1 MLKEPKFREL
11 SEKDPD
17 LKKYY
22 SLQDNGF
29 YKVAVSE
36 QDRELL
42 KEKFRKLGF
51 SALNFT
57 DSRSVY
63 QFYNLGRLWNDIQIA
78 LKNNITL
85 WHPATEPLS
94 AGELYQYLTGEEFKN
109 ELNPVPANYDYR
121 TVHAEAFGGNGHY
134 IETKETELEEIKE
147 SIELIQEWSKNVVS
161 ADVFMLSPDKYMA
174 FNACVMRL
182 QVIG

>member
-1 MLKEPKFREL
+1 MLKESKFREL
-11 SEKDPD
+11 SEKDSD

-36 QDRELL
+36 HDRELL

-57 DSRSVY
+57 DSRSIY

-147 SIELIQEWSKNVVS
+147 FIN
-161 ADVFMLSPDKYMA
+161 ADEKDK
-174 FNACVMRL
+174 
-182 QVIG
+182 